1 MADAE
6 KAAAELSTRD
16 CLFERLQKA
25 EDVNIGGDVY
35 RACPMELKIKYCGKG
50 HGWKTLQKF
59 ESVEEM
65 ARYWDSLTAPG
76 GSRPGKPLCDIVVRE
91 CVEADKVLP
100 PEAATPYTPDAVT
113 AQYRRAVAGAL
124 EMVRFGAMLV
134 EIDMALS
141 AGGQDPNGRRGEES
155 LHGWLE
161 ANCPDVNY
169 KTAMRFKCLA
179 EGVQRSCNVPAK
191 VPLSLAMP
199 GPDGEPVMPPE
210 GQSPIP
216 HGKLK
221 KIQQEVWALV
231 EGKSARQLQFAF
243 AADEAAPKG
252 GANHTKK
259 LSEEE
264 QHEAMV
270 KAANAVWNTNVEA
283 LVDQVKRIK
292 SHMLLTGDTVGK
304 LLTKLGIVSDALN
317 AAASTKE

>member
-1 MADAE
+1 MA
-6 KAAAELSTRD
+6 KAKKPA
-16 CLFERLQKA
+16 
-25 EDVNIGGDVY
+25 
-35 RACPMELKIKYCGKG
+35 GK
-50 HGWKTLQKF
+50 
-59 ESVEEM
+59 EV
-65 ARYWDSLTAPG
+65 
-76 GSRPGKPLCDIVVRE
+76 IVRE
-91 CVEADKVLP
+91 RMEASQVLP
-100 PEAATPYTPDAVT
+100 PEAATPYAPDVVT
-113 AQYRRAVAGAL
+113 AQYKRAVAGAL

-134 EIDMALS
+134 EIDMALA

-161 ANCPDVNY
+161 AHCPDVNY
-169 KTAMRFKCLA
+169 KTAMKFKYLA

-221 KIQQEVWALV
+221 KLQQEVWALV

-243 AADEAAPKG
+243 ASDEPAPKG

-259 LSEEE
+259 LNEEE
-264 QHEAMV
+264 AHEAMV

-283 LVDQVKRIK
+283 LVDNVKRLE
-292 SHMLLTGDTVGK
+292 SHLLLTGATVGK
-304 LLTKLGIVSDALN
+304 LLTKLGIVVEALN
-317 AAASTKE
+317 AAASRKE